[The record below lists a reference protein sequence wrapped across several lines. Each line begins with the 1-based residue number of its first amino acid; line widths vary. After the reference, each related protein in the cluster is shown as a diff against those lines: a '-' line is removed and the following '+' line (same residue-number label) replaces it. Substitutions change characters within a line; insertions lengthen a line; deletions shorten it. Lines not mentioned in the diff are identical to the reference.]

1 MKLLPKKLLPVII
14 ISIVLMASC
23 KPKEAAKEEKPP
35 LIAVEDFFKNS
46 DKSSWQISPD
56 GEYISYRSPYKGHTN
71 IFVRKVTDTAAV
83 PVTFDTVRNIS
94 QYQWKGNR
102 ILYLQDVGG
111 DENFQLF
118 SVSIDGKDQKAL
130 TPFAKV
136 RTSIINDL
144 RYVAGKEKEV
154 MIGMNKRDARF
165 FDPYSI
171 NIETGEMKVLY
182 QNDKNY
188 DGWYTDHDGII
199 RIATKT
205 DGVNTTFY
213 HRATAT
219 APFDSL
225 LTTSYKESFVPN
237 LFTFDNK
244 NIYAT
249 SNIGRDKAAVVEYD
263 LAAKKEVKEIYS
275 NPDNDVDGLSFSP
288 KRKVL
293 EYAFYTSWKNEEH
306 FLDKE
311 TEAEYA
317 KMKEKFKGYEVSI
330 YGSNNEE
337 DKFIV
342 WIGNDKLPAK
352 FYFYDKK
359 TGDTKFL
366 AASRPWLKEEDMA
379 IMKPIVYTSRDGLTI
394 HGYLTLPKGV
404 DAKNLPVVIN
414 PHGGPWA
421 RDGWGFN
428 NEAQFL
434 ANRGYAVL
442 QMNFRG
448 STGYGKEFW
457 LKGNKQWGKT
467 MQDDISDGVQYLI
480 KEGIADPKRVAI
492 YGGSYGGYATLAGIT
507 FTPDLYC
514 CAVDYVGVSNMFT
527 FMKTIPPYWEPYKAM
542 FYEMVGDPKKDSA
555 LLAAASPVFAADKI
569 KVPLFIAQGANDPR
583 VNKAESDQ
591 MVAALKKRGVE
602 VEYMVKNDEGHGFA
616 NENNRIDFYKAM
628 DNFFAKHL
636 APPKPVVKQ

>member
-1 MKLLPKKLLPVII
+1 MKRFQHHLLIGAALGILL
-14 ISIVLMASC
+14 LAAC
-23 KPKEAAKEEKPP
+23 KTKERTEEKPP
-35 LIAVEDFFKNS
+35 VIPVETFFKNPENFG
-46 DKSSWQISPD
+46 WQISPD
-56 GEYISYRSPYKGHTN
+56 GEYISYLSPYKGHTN
-71 IFVRKVTDTAAV
+71 VFVRKITDSTGI
-83 PVTFDTVRNIS
+83 PVTSDSVRNIYNYS
-94 QYQWKGNR
+94 WKGDR

-118 SVSIDGKDQKAL
+118 SVGNDGKNMKAL

-136 RTSIINDL
+136 RTSILDNL
-144 RYVAGKEKEV
+144 RYIPGKEKEV
-154 MIGMNKRDARF
+154 LIQMNKRDPRF

-171 NIETGEMKVLY
+171 NIETGETKVLY
-182 QNDKNY
+182 QNDKNF
-188 DGWYTDHDGII
+188 DGWYTDHTGFI

-205 DGVNTTFY
+205 DGVNTTYY
-213 HRATAT
+213 HRATET

-225 LTTSYKESFVPN
+225 LTTTYKDNFGIQ
-237 LFTFDNK
+237 LFSFDNK
-244 NIYAT
+244 NLYVST
-249 SNIGRDKAAVVEYD
+249 NIGRDKTAIVEYD
-263 LAAKKEVKEIYS
+263 LAARKEVKELYT
-275 NPDNDVDGLSFSP
+275 NPDYDVDGLSYSH

-293 EYAFYTSWKNEEH
+293 EDVSYTSWKREFY

-311 TEAEYA
+311 AEKEYD
-317 KMKEKFKGYEVSI
+317 KMKEKFKGYEIGI

-342 WIGNDKLPAK
+342 WVGNDKLAAK
-352 FYFYDKK
+352 YYFYDKK

-366 AASRPWLKEEDMA
+366 ADAMPWLKEEDMA
-379 IMKPIVYTSRDGLTI
+379 TVKPVQYKSRDGLTI

-404 DAKNLPVVIN
+404 KAKNLPVVIN
-414 PHGGPWA
+414 PHGGPWF
-421 RDGWGFN
+421 RDSWGFN
-428 NEAQFL
+428 GEVQFL

-457 LKGNKQWGKT
+457 LKGAKQWGKK
-467 MQDDISDGVQYLI
+467 MQDDISDGVKYLI
-480 KEGIADPKRVAI
+480 DEGIADPKRVAI

-542 FYEMVGDPKKDSA
+542 FYELVGDPVKDSA
-555 LLAAASPVFAADKI
+555 MLAEVSPVFHVDKI

-591 MVAALKKRGVE
+591 VVEALKKKGVA

-616 NENNRIDFYKAM
+616 NENNQIDFYKAM
-628 DNFFAKHL
+628 DAFFAKHL
-636 APPKPVVKQ
+636 APVKEEPKK

>member
-1 MKLLPKKLLPVII
+1 MKLVQHRLLAMAAACIFFCAACNTKK
-14 ISIVLMASC
+14 
-23 KPKEAAKEEKPP
+23 AKEEKPP
-35 LIAVEDFFKNS
+35 VIPVETFFKNPES
-46 DKSSWQISPD
+46 FGWRISPD
-56 GEYISYRSPYKGHTN
+56 GEYISYLSPYKGHTN
-71 IFVRKVTDTAAV
+71 VFVRKITDSTGI
-83 PVTFDTVRNIS
+83 PVTNDTLRNIYDYS
-94 QYQWKGNR
+94 WKGNR

-118 SVSIDGKDQKAL
+118 SVGLDGKGLKAL

-136 RTSIINDL
+136 RTAIFDNL
-144 RYVAGKEKEV
+144 RYIPGKEKEV
-154 MIGMNKRDARF
+154 LIQMNKRDPRF

-171 NIETGEMKVLY
+171 NIETGETKVLY
-182 QNDKNY
+182 KNDRNF
-188 DGWYTDHDGII
+188 DGWYTDHTGLI

-213 HRATAT
+213 HRATET

-225 LTTSYKESFVPN
+225 LTTTYKDNFGIQ
-237 LFTFDNK
+237 LFSFDNK
-244 NIYAT
+244 NIYVST
-249 SNIGRDKAAVVEYD
+249 NIGRDKTAIVEYD
-263 LAAKKEVKEIYS
+263 LAARKEVKELYS
-275 NPDNDVDGLSFSP
+275 NPDYDVDGLSYSH

-293 EYAFYTSWKNEEH
+293 EDVSYTSWKREFH

-311 TEAEYA
+311 AETDYN
-317 KMKEKFKGYEVSI
+317 KMKEKFKGYEIGI
-330 YGSNNEE
+330 YGNNNEE

-342 WIGNDKLPAK
+342 WVGNDKLAAK
-352 FYFYDKK
+352 YYFYDKK

-366 AASRPWLKEEDMA
+366 ANSLPWLKEEEMA
-379 IMKPIVYTSRDGLTI
+379 AVKSVEYKSRDGLTI

-404 DAKNLPVVIN
+404 KAKNLPVVIN

-421 RDGWGFN
+421 RDQWGFN
-428 NEAQFL
+428 GETQFL

-457 LKGNKQWGKT
+457 LKGAKQWGKT
-467 MQDDISDGVQYLI
+467 MQDDISDGVKYLI
-480 KEGIADPKRVAI
+480 DEGIADPKRVAI
-492 YGGSYGGYATLAGIT
+492 YGASYGGYATLAGIT

-542 FYEMVGDPKKDSA
+542 FAELVGDPVKDSA
-555 LLAAASPVFAADKI
+555 LLAEVSPVFHVDKI

-591 MVAALKKRGVE
+591 VVEALKKKGIA

-616 NENNRIDFYKAM
+616 NENNQIDFYKAM
-628 DNFFAKHL
+628 EAFFAKHL
-636 APPKPVVKQ
+636 APAKEEPKK